1 MKKIVFIAQNDMK
14 IFDRK
19 IGAEN
24 LKEKSIREN

>member
-1 MKKIVFIAQNDMK
+1 MKKIVLIAQKDMK

-19 IGAEN
+19 ISAEN